1 MPRCAMD
8 RYPWSLARFWDV
20 FGYARITVTSATQLT
35 WEFVN
40 TMNGTVIDSLAI
52 TSGHDFGAGKA

>member
-1 MPRCAMD
+1 MG